1 MKAKNS
7 SINIFFINSSFQLV
21 SSILIAKDT
30 DSFFFCFK
38 KQNYEAAK
46 DYGLKN
52 VFLLKYREAS
62 IFARKLST
70 RENIKFIFSII
81 KCNNPESINFHSTS
95 ISSTRYNYF
104 IAASKKQ
111 FPEKKVTFNIIPD
124 GTLNLIIHP
133 LSKNKLERVSKRKKS
148 LIDKA
153 IGLKYTPFKEDRHGM
168 LSNKVSHIYT
178 IPGTSEN
185 LPAEKTKDLPPFTTE
200 FSISRN
206 NQETKSALIIGQP
219 LTNSGITDE
228 AASKAINQNL
238 LSYLS
243 SENIKD
249 ILFIPHPTN
258 RHDKKIEFCSKNF
271 KIYSG
276 SSPIELLMIKN
287 QYDYIIGFSSTA
299 LITAK
304 LIYGNSNKII
314 SIGNDL
320 FNYKEHPMLKK
331 IVSHFQE
338 IGVDCMP
345 LTH

>member
-1 MKAKNS
+1 MKTNDS
-7 SINIFFINSSFQLV
+7 LINIFFINSSFQLV

-30 DSFFFCFK
+30 SSFFFCFK

-62 IFARKLST
+62 KFARKLST
-70 RENIKFIFSII
+70 RENIRFIFSII
-81 KCNNPESINFHSTS
+81 KDNNPKSINFHSTS

-104 IAASKKQ
+104 IAASKKN
-111 FPEKKVTFNIIPD
+111 FPEKKITFNIIPD
-124 GTLNLIIHP
+124 GTHNLVIHP
-133 LSKNKLERVSKRKKS
+133 LSKNKLKRVNKRKKS

-153 IGLKYTPFKEDRHGM
+153 VGLKYTPFKEDRHGM

-178 IPGTSEN
+178 IPGTSES
-185 LPAEKTKDLPPFTTE
+185 LPTEKKKDLPPFTTE
-200 FSISRN
+200 FSISPN
-206 NQETKSALIIGQP
+206 NQSSRSALIIGQP
-219 LTNSGITDE
+219 LTNWGITDE
-228 AASKAINQNL
+228 ASSKAISQNL
-238 LSYLS
+238 ISYLC

-249 ILFIPHPTN
+249 VLFIPHPTN
-258 RHDKKIEFCSKNF
+258 RSDKKIEFCSEDF

-287 QYDYIIGFSSTA
+287 QYDYVIGFSSTA

-304 LIYGNSNKII
+304 LIYGNSNKIVC
-314 SIGNDL
+314 IGKDL

-331 IVSHFQE
+331 IVSHFKE

-345 LTH
+345 